1 MSGLRRLLIPLASA
15 GAVRSGP
22 ESLLV
27 FSLGG
32 GMCVC
37 NMTWSRRVRVA
48 WAVSQDLAGS
58 CLTSE
63 MYLWV
68 PKFPILYS
76 LPRLLYIGSFSSSH
90 CFFSSAP
97 VTKSSSHRCV
107 IIFISRALVVRRLR
121 AEPAWGQ
128 RNDRTPPLRLQV
140 TGSCSLVKQASFSDS
155 VFPAHLWQGLPTL
168 RQVAHL
174 NQRVRNRPCGCCSHQ
189 VMIFWVL
196 SAWSKV
202 DISSSSKVY
211 RWAQLTPSLGG
222 FKDTA
227 SPSPRWAPCSCCP

>member
-1 MSGLRRLLIPLASA
+1 MSGITRPGWVLPHFWD
-15 GAVRSGP
+15 V
-22 ESLLV
+22 SL
-27 FSLGG
+27 
-32 GMCVC
+32 
-37 NMTWSRRVRVA
+37 
-48 WAVSQDLAGS
+48 
-58 CLTSE
+58 
-63 MYLWV
+63 V

-97 VTKSSSHRCV
+97 VTKSSSRRCV

-121 AEPAWGQ
+121 AEPAWGR
-128 RNDRTPPLRLQV
+128 RNDCTPPLRFQV

-174 NQRVRNRPCGCCSHQ
+174 NQRVRNRPCGCCSHH
-189 VMIFWVL
+189 VMIFRVL

-202 DISSSSKVY
+202 NISSSSKVY